1 MGARSSPQ
9 TASMAYVLVAVLLLP
24 VLVLALIGFGFL
36 TRGTQVRRV
45 RALRGARELPGT
57 GHPDFRTAVELHGR
71 IKLAEGHGVELL
83 TCGDDTFPCLFD
95 DLRAA
100 RESITLQMYYC
111 HPGKLADEFERILV
125 ERAAAGVRVLF
136 MYDAF
141 GAAPMDDSYFARLRA
156 AGVEVAAF
164 RSVKWYSLEQAY
176 SRSHIRVAI
185 VDGAV
190 GYTGGFGIDDKWL
203 GNGRR
208 ANEWRDTNVR
218 FTGPAVLALQASF
231 AAGWAES
238 TGDLL
243 SGELFFPAHKHEGA
257 RGGVLAATLHSA
269 PAVASS
275 IAERFLAV
283 SIAAARESLYVTNA
297 YFVPDHD
304 LCGMLCD
311 ATGRGVDVR
320 ILTAGKHNDVKSAWY
335 AGRAMFERL
344 LVAGVRI
351 YEYTPTMMHAKTLVA
366 DRVWS
371 SVGTMN
377 FDNRSLSFNDETT
390 FVALDA
396 ALGARMAE
404 MFMTDLGHSVEI
416 DLAEFRRRPLGERVI
431 ERGLDLVSRVL

>member
-1 MGARSSPQ
+1 
-9 TASMAYVLVAVLLLP
+9 MAYVLVAVVLLP
-24 VLVLALIGFGFL
+24 ILVLALIGFGFL

-45 RALRGARELPGT
+45 RALRGARELPAA

-71 IKLAEGHGVELL
+71 IGLSYGNRVELL
-83 TCGDDTFPCLFD
+83 GCGDDTFPCVFD

-100 RESITLQMYYC
+100 RESITLQMYFC
-111 HPGKLADEFERILV
+111 HPGKLADKFERILV

-141 GAAPMDDSYFARLRA
+141 GAAPMDDSYFRRLRA

-176 SRSHIRVAI
+176 SRSHIRVAV
-185 VDGAV
+185 VDGVV

-208 ANEWRDTNVR
+208 PNEWRDTNVR
-218 FTGPAVLALQASF
+218 FTGPAVLAHQAAF

-243 SGELFFPAHKHEGA
+243 SGELFFPAYKHDGA
-257 RGGVLAATLHSA
+257 RGGVLAAVLHSA

-275 IAERFLAV
+275 IAERFLTV
-283 SIAAARESLYVTNA
+283 SIGAARKSLYITNA

-304 LCGMLCD
+304 CCGMLCD
-311 ATGRGVDVR
+311 AAGRGVDVR
-320 ILTAGKHNDVKSAWY
+320 VLTAGKHNDVKSTWY

-351 YEYTPTMMHAKTLVA
+351 YEYTPTMIHSKTLVV
-366 DRVWS
+366 DGVWS

-377 FDNRSLSFNDETT
+377 FDNRSLSFNDETN
-390 FVALDA
+390 FVALDGTF
-396 ALGARMAE
+396 GARMEE
-404 MFMTDLGHSVEI
+404 MFMADLEYSVEI
-416 DLAEFRRRPLGERVI
+416 DLAGFRRRPLGERVI
-431 ERGLDLVSRVL
+431 ERGFDLVSRVL